1 MKTKS
6 VIFIGIVIG
15 IFWLVLVRDSHKR
28 PQPRRSNEVVRD
40 KTGISATPIFHELL
54 PAVSNPLSGEASS
67 AQLPPRTRTY
77 QGIFSGPLLNPLK
90 AVEIAQS
97 LKPGGEQD
105 RMMDQ
110 IAQAWAIRDPDAAM
124 EWARQRSNADERERL
139 QEIIIA
145 EREKQDAPDA
155 PESQIID
162 QLSDAVAHIDA
173 DSSKEVH
180 VENLTQKWAAKNLS
194 AAFEWAEQQ
203 PEGEIRD
210 NLIKRIALVQSLSAP
225 VEAARLVAEQIT
237 PGPGQAEAAIMVVHQ
252 WGLRDFAGATAWV
265 ASFPEGALKE
275 RARQEL
281 NGPLVYLH
289 QAVR

>member
-1 MKTKS
+1 
-6 VIFIGIVIG
+6 
-15 IFWLVLVRDSHKR
+15 
-28 PQPRRSNEVVRD
+28 
-40 KTGISATPIFHELL
+40 
-54 PAVSNPLSGEASS
+54 
-67 AQLPPRTRTY
+67 
-77 QGIFSGPLLNPLK
+77 
-90 AVEIAQS
+90 
-97 LKPGGEQD
+97 
-105 RMMDQ
+105 MDQ

-173 DSSKEVH
+173 DSSKEVQ